1 VLEKARELTGQA
13 LSSVANARAAGVRI
27 AFGTDASVFPHGQ
40 NLRELELMTRA
51 GMSPMEAIVSATW
64 TAAECL
70 GWDDRIATLEPGK
83 LADIVITAVDPLSDI
98 VALQDT
104 SKIMLVMKGGDIVKD
119 LRAVP

>member
-1 VLEKARELTGQA
+1 
-13 LSSVANARAAGVRI
+13 
-27 AFGTDASVFPHGQ
+27 
-40 NLRELELMTRA
+40 MTRA

-70 GWDDRIATLEPGK
+70 GWDDRIGTLEPGK

-104 SKIMLVMKGGDIVKD
+104 SKIMLVMRGGNIVND